1 MNMEQLKSYLDI
13 LSGVANTFT
22 ILASGLAI
30 YLFATNRGKVSAAF
44 QLLLNYSFQSTL
56 AELKEKLER
65 LNEYNANEPTDQSE
79 IRNILH
85 EIAGQIRGNPRLL
98 AAAPQLAMKIETLA
112 HSKKLS
118 EPSKR
123 SIVSEVRE
131 QLKNI
136 QVNNIESITG
146 GNHE

>member
-1 MNMEQLKSYLDI
+1 MNMEQLKPYLDV
-13 LSGVANTFT
+13 LAGVANAFT
-22 ILASGLAI
+22 IVASGLAV
-30 YLFATNRGKVSAAF
+30 YLFAINRGKISAAF
-44 QLLLNYSFQSTL
+44 QLLLSYSFQTTL
-56 AELKEKLER
+56 TELKEKLER
-65 LNEYNANEPTDQSE
+65 LNEYNANEASEQSE

-98 AAAPQLAMKIETLA
+98 TAAPLLAEKVEVLA
-112 HSKKLS
+112 LSKRLS

-136 QVNNIESITG
+136 QVNNM
-146 GNHE
+146 